1 MAFIILFIFFFF
13 ISIFAI
19 ISIDMKV
26 KKLTEQNSELIELLK
41 QHIDEKKESR

>member
-1 MAFIILFIFFFF
+1 MAFIILFIFFF
-13 ISIFAI
+13 ITIFAI
-19 ISIDMKV
+19 ISMDMKV